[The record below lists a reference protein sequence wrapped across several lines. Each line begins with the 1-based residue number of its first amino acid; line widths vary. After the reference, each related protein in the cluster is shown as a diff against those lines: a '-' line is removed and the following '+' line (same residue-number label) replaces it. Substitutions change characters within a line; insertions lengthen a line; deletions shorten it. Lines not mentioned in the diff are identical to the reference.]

1 MQNENSLDINIPGY
15 TQQQNKRLLVLEK
28 EILEAIAIG
37 KDPQHILDSL
47 CKAAEVCTTTFSA
60 STMLLNSS
68 QTALYVRSAP
78 TLCEEAIQLLNGIV
92 PGPAAASCGTAVYHG
107 KPIYVENTST
117 DFRWVDYQQYCTK
130 FNVLSS
136 WSHPIKTKDDQTI
149 GSFAL
154 SNNVILQPTSFQK
167 RLLSVAANI
176 AGIILQREKNENE
189 LWELA
194 HKDIITGIPNRA
206 LLNQRLNH
214 AIECAERQQTN
225 LALFFID
232 IDNFKKINDS
242 HGHKMGDRVLTEI
255 ASRINACIR
264 TGDTLAR
271 YGGDEFVLLAEN
283 LTQSCDVGLI
293 AEKIISSLSK
303 TMSINDKKL
312 RITSSIGIS
321 VYPGDGNDAETLLKY
336 ADTAMYQAKKNG
348 KNRFV
353 CYESALTEA
362 IQYRLEMEDELK
374 QALEKN
380 EFTLHYQPQY
390 HTGSDTITSV
400 EALIRWQHPKKGLLP
415 PDEFIPIAEQSG
427 LIREIGHWVMRQ
439 ACQQGKKWLDK
450 GMNIEKIAV
459 NMSAAQLSK
468 GCYKTVQG
476 ILIETEFP
484 ASNLEIEITESLMIK
499 KGDDTLAELNLMK
512 NAGITISLDDFGTGY
527 SSLSQLQQLPINK
540 LKIDRSFVTDI
551 PGNKNDEIIAKT
563 IIAMGNSLG
572 LNVIAEG
579 VETREQ
585 ADFLLAHGCN
595 SFQGFLFSRPLAAHK
610 FEELYTGQL
619 AQIE

>member
-1 MQNENSLDINIPGY
+1 MQNENDLDINAPDF

-28 EILEAIAIG
+28 DILEAIAVG
-37 KDPQHILDSL
+37 KDPQNILDSL
-47 CKAAEVCTTTFSA
+47 CEAAELCTTTFSA
-60 STMLLNSS
+60 SIMLLNSS

-78 TLCEEAIQLLNGIV
+78 TLCEEAIQLLTGIV
-92 PGPAAASCGTAVYHG
+92 PGPTAASCGTAVYHG
-107 KPIYVENTST
+107 KPIYVEDTSS
-117 DFRWVDYQQYCTK
+117 DFRWVDYQQYCKK

-136 WSHPIKTKDDQTI
+136 WSQPIKTKDDLTI

-154 SNNVILQPTSFQK
+154 SNNIVLQPTSFQK

-214 AIECAERQQTN
+214 AIECAKRQKTN
-225 LALFFID
+225 IALFFID

-242 HGHKMGDRVLTEI
+242 HGHKMGDRVLIET
-255 ASRINACIR
+255 ASRISACIR

-283 LTQSCDVGLI
+283 LTESCDVRLI

-303 TMSINDKKL
+303 TMSINDKDL

-321 VYPGDGNDAETLLKY
+321 VYPGDGSDAETLLKY

-362 IQYRLEMEDELK
+362 IQYRLKMEDELK

-390 HTGSDTITSV
+390 HTGNDAITSV
-400 EALIRWQHPKKGLLP
+400 EALIRWQHPKKGLLL

-427 LIREIGHWVMRQ
+427 LIREIGRWVIRQ
-439 ACQQGKKWLDK
+439 ACQQGKKWLDRDI
-450 GMNIEKIAV
+450 NIEKIAV
-459 NMSAAQLSK
+459 NMSAVQLSK

-476 ILIETEFP
+476 ILNETGFP
-484 ASNLEIEITESLMIK
+484 ASNLEVEITESLMIK
-499 KGDDTLAELNLMK
+499 KSNDTLAELNLMK

-585 ADFLLAHGCN
+585 ADFLLRHGCN
-595 SFQGFLFSRPLAAHK
+595 SFQGFLFSRPLTAHK
-610 FEELYTGQL
+610 LEEKIYR
-619 AQIE
+619 